1 MKLASKNPTK
11 LKTWKKLE
19 THFKETK
26 NINIKEYFEKNINRS
41 NEMSCSWENFF
52 VDFSKNRINKKG
64 LILLKELAQEAK
76 LPDAI
81 ESYFEGKKINS
92 TEKRAVLHTALR
104 NFSDKSIFIDDKDI
118 MPDIRVNRNK
128 MEMLSEQI
136 IEGKWKGFSG
146 KPVSHV
152 VNVGI
157 GGSELG
163 PSMVNK
169 ALSFYKNHIT
179 TLFISNIEG
188 DHVREVLKNCPVETT
203 LFIIVSKTFTTQ
215 ETISNANRIKKWF
228 LESSDEGSISK
239 HFIAVST
246 NINKVLEFGINRNN
260 IFPMNEWVGGRFSL
274 WSAVGLITSISVGYK
289 NFESLLKGAEK
300 MDVHFRNTSFENNI
314 PVLLGLISI
323 WYNNFYN
330 AESEAVIP
338 YSEYLKTF
346 PAYLQQTSMES
357 NGKSIDRNGNPID
370 YQTGNLTWGATG
382 TNAQHAF
389 FQLIHQ
395 GTKLIPVDFIGFK
408 TSLYGE
414 EDHQD
419 KLMSNFFGQT
429 DALMEGKNEEH
440 LKLDKVPD
448 ELIPFKTFKGNKPSN
463 TILIEELNPFNLGAL
478 IAMYEHKIFVQGIIW
493 NIYSF
498 DQWGV
503 ELGKVLA
510 KDVLNEIKSSSKISK
525 NKSTKQL
532 VNFYKKI

>member
-1 MKLASKNPTK
+1 MKLANKNPRK

-19 THFKETK
+19 IHFKETK
-26 NINIKEYFEKNINRS
+26 NIDIKEYFKKNINRS
-41 NEMSCSWENFF
+41 NEMSFSWENFF

-64 LILLKELAQEAK
+64 LILLKELAKEAN

-81 ESYFEGKKINS
+81 ESYFNGEKINS

-104 NFSDKSIFIDDKDI
+104 NFSDKSIFVDNKDI
-118 MPDIRVNRNK
+118 MPEIRVNRNK
-128 MEMLSEQI
+128 MKILSEQI

-146 KPVSHV
+146 KPISHV

-157 GGSELG
+157 GGSDLG
-163 PSMVNK
+163 PSMVTK
-169 ALSFYKNHIT
+169 ALSFYKNHIK

-188 DHVREVLKNCPVETT
+188 DHVREILKDCPAETT

-228 LESSDEGSISK
+228 LESSNQDSITK
-239 HFIAVST
+239 HFIAVSA
-246 NINKVLEFGINRNN
+246 NINKVVEFGINRNN
-260 IFPMNEWVGGRFSL
+260 IFPMNDWVGGRFSL
-274 WSAVGLITSISVGYK
+274 WGAVGLITSISVGYE

-300 MDVHFRNTSFENNI
+300 MDAHFRNTSFENNI

-357 NGKSIDRNGNPID
+357 NGKSIDRNGMPVD
-370 YQTGNLTWGATG
+370 YQTGNLIWGATG

-414 EDHQD
+414 ENHQD

-429 DALMEGKNEEH
+429 DALMEGKNKEN

-448 ELIPFKTFKGNKPSN
+448 ELIPFKTFKGNKPST
-463 TILIEELNPFNLGAL
+463 TILIEKLNPFNIGAL

-493 NIYSF
+493 NIFSY

-503 ELGKVLA
+503 ELGKILA
-510 KDVLNEIKSSSKISK
+510 KDVLDEIKSNSKISK
-525 NKSTKQL
+525 NNSTKQL
-532 VNFYKKI
+532 VDFYKNI

>member
-1 MKLASKNPTK
+1 MKLASKNPRK
-11 LKTWKKLE
+11 LKTWEKLE

-146 KPVSHV
+146 KSISHV

-169 ALSFYKNHIT
+169 ALSFYKNHIKT
-179 TLFISNIEG
+179 HFISNIEG

-228 LESSDEGSISK
+228 LESSTESSIPK

-246 NINKVLEFGINRNN
+246 NINKALEFGITRNN

-289 NFESLLKGAEK
+289 NFESLLQGAEK
-300 MDVHFRNTSFENNI
+300 MDIHFRNTSFENNI

-357 NGKSIDRNGNPID
+357 NGKSIDRNGNPVD
-370 YQTGNLTWGATG
+370 YQTGNLIWGATG

-448 ELIPFKTFKGNKPSN
+448 KLIPFKTFKGNKPSN